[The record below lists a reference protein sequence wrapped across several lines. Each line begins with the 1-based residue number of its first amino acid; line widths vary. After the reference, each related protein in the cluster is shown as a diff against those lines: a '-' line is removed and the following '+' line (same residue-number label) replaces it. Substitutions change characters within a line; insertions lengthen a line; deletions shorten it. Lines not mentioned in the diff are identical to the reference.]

1 MAPNSARRSKSQ
13 PNPHA
18 AAVEFILKP
27 WLKCPG
33 RVCPSAVSGRQC
45 FLKVPPELHGQVLS
59 WLTGY
64 MAHRGCRAGDRFQ
77 QDGGELDAYCAQ
89 NPASGLMTAA
99 ENAIK

>member
-1 MAPNSARRSKSQ
+1 
-13 PNPHA
+13 
-18 AAVEFILKP
+18 
-27 WLKCPG
+27 
-33 RVCPSAVSGRQC
+33 
-45 FLKVPPELHGQVLS
+45 
-59 WLTGY
+59 